1 MSSVEKTIVH
11 ALLVSHNRLSH
22 VSCILQLQI
31 FHILYEIVHNENWR
45 AEGTKKN
52 FIFFLRLKMDNV
64 PQSSDI
70 LLSDFI

>member
-31 FHILYEIVHNENWR
+31 FHILYEIVHNENWTS
-45 AEGTKKN
+45 EGTK
-52 FIFFLRLKMDNV
+52 FFFFFLRLKMDNV
-64 PQSSDI
+64 PESSDI
-70 LLSDFI
+70 LLSDSI